1 MTSKKMMN
9 TQSTISTFLFR
20 SALRCPEAWRRR
32 GPGPQP
38 KQCEGS
44 GSVGSGGSGGGA
56 ETDQWNAFLRSRDRS
71 PPITAHLA
79 PSRDPPTS
87 TAAQVPAPSRQT
99 RNFTI
104 REIR

>member
-9 TQSTISTFLFR
+9 TQSTTSTFLLR
-20 SALRCPEAWRRR
+20 SPEPWRRR

-56 ETDQWNAFLRSRDRS
+56 ETDQ
-71 PPITAHLA
+71 
-79 PSRDPPTS
+79 
-87 TAAQVPAPSRQT
+87 
-99 RNFTI
+99 
-104 REIR
+104 